1 MPLSG
6 QYNINGVKVWVWR
19 ITETLDELIALVPKE
34 CADVCRANFSS
45 EKRCKEWLA
54 VRAMVARL
62 FGTDTRVVYDAAGK
76 PSLEGL
82 DTFISISHTD
92 DYAAI
97 ACSHDSEIGLD
108 VELQSRNVL
117 AVAGRFMYRES
128 LEGMQPDEANR
139 VALCHWCSKEALFK
153 ITGDLGG
160 NFRDNISVGCS
171 VVGDCGSLPVEVVGL
186 GYDGSFVADYC
197 FVNGLLVVLCRK
209 RSCVGI

>member
-6 QYNINGVKVWVWR
+6 QYNINGIEVAVWR
-19 ITETLDELIALVPKE
+19 MTETLDELIALVPEE
-34 CADVCRANFSS
+34 CAGVCRAKFSS

-54 VRAMVARL
+54 VRAMFARL
-62 FGTDTRVVYDAAGK
+62 FGPDARVVYDAAGK

-92 DYAAI
+92 GYAAI
-97 ACSHDSEIGLD
+97 ACSRGTEIGLD
-108 VELQSRNVL
+108 IELLSRNVL
-117 AVAGRFMYRES
+117 SAAGRFMQREC
-128 LEGMQPDEANR
+128 LEGMSSDEANR

-160 NFRDNISVGCS
+160 NFKDNISVGCS
-171 VVGDCGSLPVEVVGL
+171 AVGDCGSLPVGIVGL

-197 FVNGLLVVLCRK
+197 FFDGLLVVLCR
-209 RSCVGI
+209 RCSGVGI